1 MREGRLLITF
11 SVTRLL
17 CDKNTSTYYPARLPY
32 PSNPTTPRPSH
43 CLDTVIS
50 SLDSLA
56 SVVALC
62 EWNDGV
68 KRCVSEWRSENSF
81 ELDRC
86 VSVIVH
92 TRVVQLL
99 DVGVMGLG
107 FVGRTWS
114 ARILWLL
121 QISSLSLYIEM
132 PLAHA
137 KPNANDVIRVP
148 NIFSPY
154 LFFLSFAIGWSLR
167 RLYLVATYEYPA

>member
-1 MREGRLLITF
+1 M
-11 SVTRLL
+11 
-17 CDKNTSTYYPARLPY
+17 
-32 PSNPTTPRPSH
+32 
-43 CLDTVIS
+43 
-50 SLDSLA
+50 
-56 SVVALC
+56 
-62 EWNDGV
+62 
-68 KRCVSEWRSENSF
+68 
-81 ELDRC
+81 
-86 VSVIVH
+86 SVIVH

>member
-32 PSNPTTPRPSH
+32 PSN

-148 NIFSPY
+148 NIFLLP
-154 LFFLSFAIGWSLR
+154 FCFSFPWRSAG
-167 RLYLVATYEYPA
+167 A

>member
-32 PSNPTTPRPSH
+32 PSN